1 MKIEKFN
8 EFFSTNSDNILDI
21 SKLIEMTEMTN
32 KSDLEEISKGDDY
45 RKIVNFGKSIIP
57 ILLERNSIIWD
68 KALSELTGGG
78 LDPLKYSTSDRKEY
92 WINWGIENGY

>member
-8 EFFSTNSDNILDI
+8 EFFSTNSDSILDI
-21 SKLIEMTEMTN
+21 SKLIEITEMTN

-68 KALSELTGGG
+68 KALSELTGVG
-78 LDPLKYSTSDRKEY
+78 LDPLKYSTSDLK
-92 WINWGIENGY
+92 